1 MEEKSNMNGSNLH
14 IKERLMRAFI
24 KVIAIVA
31 IGALVGGV
39 ALIVVNNMY
48 SNALSEYGFSQG
60 DIGKALTSFTGTRA
74 YMLAAIGY
82 VDEASVK
89 DAEEQHDQ
97 MKQKFVND
105 YWPTVANTLT
115 TQSEQDTY
123 DQLSSKIDNYWTIE
137 DQVIK
142 KGATTDT
149 TASGEAQTMNREQ
162 LEPIY
167 NEVYTRM
174 VELLNVNVDQGDS
187 LEKSLHL
194 LCWILIAVIIAVIV
208 ISTIFSSRFGSNI
221 ADGISLPL
229 NALSD
234 RLSKFAKGDLSSPF
248 PEVASK
254 DEVADMTK
262 TAVDMGTELSLI
274 IADIKMILNEFAN
287 GNYTVNSKVRDHYA
301 GDFEAILIALRNLKE
316 QTAGTMNAIEEA
328 STQVSAGSS
337 NLADASQGLAEGA
350 TEQAGVVEEMQAT
363 IEDITSNIERAAQ
376 TAEESYVQAKKYAE
390 EANNSRDEMNV
401 MVEAMKR
408 INETSQ
414 KIGNII
420 SEIEDIASQTNLLS
434 LNASI
439 EAARAGEAGRGFA
452 VVADQI
458 RQLADQSTQSAVNTR
473 ELIEKSLMEVE
484 EGSRAAEHV
493 AASIEEVV
501 HGINLVADASKE
513 ISETA
518 AGQSDAMQQ
527 AEAGIN
533 QISEVVQ
540 STASIAE
547 ESSATSEELS
557 AEADTLDGLIQRFQ
571 L

>member
-1 MEEKSNMNGSNLH
+1 MANGSNLR

-24 KVIAIVA
+24 KVVAIVA

-39 ALIVVNNMY
+39 ALIVVNNKY
-48 SNALSEYGFSQG
+48 SNALSDYGFSQG

-82 VDEASVK
+82 VDTDGVK
-89 DAEEQHDQ
+89 SAEEEHDK

-137 DQVIK
+137 EQVIA
-142 KGATTDT
+142 KGATADT
-149 TASGEAQTMNREQ
+149 SASQEAQKMSREQ
-162 LEPIY
+162 LDPIY
-167 NEVYTRM
+167 NEVYSQM
-174 VELLNVNVDQGDS
+174 VELMNVNVDQGDS
-187 LEKSLHL
+187 LEKSLNL
-194 LCWILIAVIIAVIV
+194 LCWILIAVIIAVII
-208 ISTIFSSRFGSNI
+208 ISTIFSSKLGAGI

-234 RLSKFAKGDLSSPF
+234 RLSKFAKGDLASPF
-248 PEVASK
+248 PEVTTQ

-262 TAVDMGTELSLI
+262 TAVDMGTELGLI

-287 GNYTVNSKVRDHYA
+287 GNYTVTSKAREHYA
-301 GDFEAILIALRNLKE
+301 GDFEAILTALRDLKE

-328 STQVSAGSS
+328 SAQVSAGSS

-363 IEDITSNIERAAQ
+363 IEDITSNIEKAAQ
-376 TAEESYVQAKKYAE
+376 TAEESYAQAKKYAE
-390 EANNSRDEMNV
+390 EADNSRDEMNV

-501 HGINLVADASKE
+501 HGINLVADASKQ